1 MKTQRHVILVEDDS
15 NVLHELRHQ
24 VASVL
29 PNYYIIETANDGFEG
44 LELVNEIVSKGGV
57 IPLIITDHQMPN
69 MSGSEFIL
77 KLSDL
82 IPKCRNIMLTGQAQL
97 TDVTELINQQ
107 ALFRYMQKPW
117 SISDLRMTVLSALQ
131 SYNQEE
137 KLDKLQSELVYLN
150 NNLEILVTKRTKEL
164 EVKTKELNNGL
175 NYGSLMQ
182 SSLLPSENVVDDSF
196 NRIDVLYRPYDRVS
210 GDFYSFHKISD
221 KKTVIVLGDATG
233 HGVAGA
239 FLSSICMTIIA
250 NIIENHQN
258 YETPLQVLSTV
269 LTRFRDL
276 AERSKVHG
284 MKAMISVELTV
295 VCFDEERKQMLY
307 ASNSKQI
314 MLMKNGELVTLDEET
329 FECCLGNTD
338 SSRLLKHRGKTAEIS
353 YEEFDQVLLFSD
365 GIIDQFLQVTGKK
378 MGRKRLQQELGGKS
392 PQDLDA
398 WFAALQGEEDNV
410 DDATLLNIFI

>member
-1 MKTQRHVILVEDDS
+1 MKTQRYVILVEDDS

-29 PNYYIIETANDGFEG
+29 PNYYIIETANDGLEG

-69 MSGSEFIL
+69 MLGSEFIL

-82 IPKCRNIMLTGQAQL
+82 IPKCRNIMLTGQTQL
-97 TDVTELINQQ
+97 EDVAELINQQ
-107 ALFRYMQKPW
+107 ALFLYMQKPW

-210 GDFYSFHKISD
+210 GDFYSFHKIPD

-276 AERSKVHG
+276 SERSKVHG

-338 SSRLLKHRGKTAEIS
+338 DSRLMKHRGKIAEIS
-353 YEEFDQVLLFSD
+353 YQEFDQVLLFSD
-365 GIIDQFLQVTGKK
+365 GIVDQFLQVTGKK
-378 MGRKRLQQELGGKS
+378 MGRKRLQQELGGKA

-398 WFAALQGEEDNV
+398 WFDALQGEEDNI
-410 DDATLLNIFI
+410 DDATLLNITI